1 MNASNAPVLVSGR
14 GCLGMVK
21 MDKFTWHRFYYK
33 KNAKKKKKKDKTVL
47 LLLLASEVS
56 QLRRQRFVESTVGMK
71 GKL

>member
-1 MNASNAPVLVSGR
+1 
-14 GCLGMVK
+14 MVK

-33 KNAKKKKKKDKTVL
+33 KMLKKKKKKDKIVL
-47 LLLLASEVS
+47 LLLLANEAS